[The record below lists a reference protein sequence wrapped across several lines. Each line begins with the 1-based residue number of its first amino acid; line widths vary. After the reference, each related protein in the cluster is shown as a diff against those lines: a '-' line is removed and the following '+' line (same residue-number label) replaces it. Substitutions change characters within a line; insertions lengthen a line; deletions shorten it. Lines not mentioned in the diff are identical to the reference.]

1 MLSIERIQTNTINK
15 DESFVLAKAVTKLF
29 NYWKIPQEAQCSLLG
44 ISIASRK
51 KLKSMGEGTDG
62 IPTGRDS
69 HERVGYLL
77 AIHKALRLLY
87 PKNPELLYGWV
98 TMRNQK
104 FDGRT
109 PLEVMVEDGYLG
121 VAKVSRY
128 LDMSRGR

>member
-1 MLSIERIQTNTINK
+1 MLATNRVQAKTVYK
-15 DESFVLAKAVTKLF
+15 DESIVLAKAVTKLF
-29 NYWKIPQEAQCSLLG
+29 KHWGIPQDAQCSLLG
-44 ISIASRK
+44 ISLSSRK
-51 KLKSMGEGTDG
+51 KLKSMEEGSVG

-69 HERVGYLL
+69 HDRVGYLL

-104 FDGRT
+104 FNGRT
-109 PLEVMVEDGYLG
+109 PLEVMIEDGYLG
-121 VAKVSRY
+121 IAKVSRY